1 MKKLLTSFILA
12 IFVCLPTL
20 AQSNSSKQGAIVL
33 NPYLVQS
40 EMAGQK
46 SEKALMSKLQQTAT
60 QNGMA
65 GSGFD
70 NRFIIAGH
78 VQELDAAMTETTP
91 QKFAVRLNV
100 GIYIGDGLDGTL
112 YSSCVKELKG
122 IGDTKD
128 EAYASAIKKYRPA
141 DTEVQAAVQ
150 LGKTRILEYYD
161 RISQNIISTAK
172 SSAASGDYDNAI
184 TSLMAIPM
192 SCKDYEQAQKL
203 VAQYG
208 AASLDKS
215 NKAFL
220 SQAQAA
226 WSASPD
232 ESGAAQAQELLG
244 KISAPSAAV
253 TASANKLMQEMASR
267 LKAVDDRNAKNA
279 KDIEVAQ
286 INAEKAAYQ
295 AAAQV
300 ATAYYNA
307 QPRVTYNVYWW

>member
-1 MKKLLTSFILA
+1 MKHLITTLLIVFALSSA
-12 IFVCLPTL
+12 E
-20 AQSNSSKQGAIVL
+20 AQTANDKQGSIVL

-46 SEKALMSKLQQTAT
+46 SEKALKSKLQQTAT
-60 QNGMA
+60 LNGMA

-70 NRFIIAGH
+70 NRFVIAGH
-78 VQELDAAMTETTP
+78 IQELEAAMTETTP

-112 YSSCVKELKG
+112 FSSCMKELKG

-128 EAYASAIKKYRPA
+128 EAYASAIKKLRPA
-141 DTEVQAAVQ
+141 DSDVQTAVQ
-150 LGKTRILEYYD
+150 TGKQRILDYYD
-161 RISQNIISTAK
+161 RISQDIISTAK
-172 SSAASGDYDNAI
+172 SSAAAGDYDNAI

-192 SCKDYEQAQKL
+192 SCKSYEQAQKMI
-203 VAQYG
+203 AQYG
-208 AASLDKS
+208 ATSLGKQ
-215 NKAFL
+215 NKAYL

-226 WSASPD
+226 WSASPN
-232 ESGAAQAQELLG
+232 ETGAEQARELLA
-244 KISAPSAAV
+244 KITVPSAEV
-253 TASANKLMQEMASR
+253 TSASNKLMQEISSR

-279 KDIEVAQ
+279 KDIELAN

-307 QPRVTYNVYWW
+307 QPKVTYHVYWW